1 MVLALLVGSKPFDPS
16 PRGMQASL
24 RDQPAAGS
32 VASRDVAAGKAAP
45 DARATQKTQVLDQ
58 LAKDLKAGKK
68 TAIGDAKSR
77 AKTKLAQLME
87 RLKLLKKLYGDN
99 PKMMAKEL
107 AALAKE
113 VKGAVKDYASAA
125 KDSGEMF
132 SQDLKAPADASA
144 PPEAQAAAR
153 DAVEDEAKAEAHGDM
168 EFIKSVRDVSNVL
181 KDQLLTAKTKGIL
194 TVKGKFEQSE
204 EYKDAEDSLKDLDK
218 AVEDTDRQIRA
229 DMPAGSL
236 LTLKA

>member
-1 MVLALLVGSKPFDPS
+1 MVLALLVGSKPFDPTPKPLKVLARNQPS
-16 PRGMQASL
+16 DGGEAQAAV
-24 RDQPAAGS
+24 PAAKS
-32 VASRDVAAGKAAP
+32 PIDDRASAKAQA
-45 DARATQKTQVLDQ
+45 LDQ

-68 TAIGDAKSR
+68 TAISDAKSR
-77 AKTKLAQLME
+77 AKAKLAQLME
-87 RLKLLKKLYGDN
+87 RLKLLKKLYADN

-113 VKGAVKDYASAA
+113 MKGAVKEYASAA
-125 KDSGEMF
+125 KDSGEMI

-153 DAVEDEAKAEAHGDM
+153 ETAEDQAKAEARGDM
-168 EFIKSVRDVSNVL
+168 EFIKSVREISNVL

-218 AVEDTDRQIRA
+218 MVEDTDQQIRS